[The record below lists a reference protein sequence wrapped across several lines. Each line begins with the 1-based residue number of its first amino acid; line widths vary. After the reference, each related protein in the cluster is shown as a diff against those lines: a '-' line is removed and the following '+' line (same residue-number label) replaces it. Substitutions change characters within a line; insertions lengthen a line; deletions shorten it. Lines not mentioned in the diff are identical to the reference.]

1 MSGGRNMAIRGDEEA
16 ATLVT
21 FSSTA
26 GTLEYREGGKQ
37 TLSPGQIVFP
47 RSGIRTRLAPK

>member
-1 MSGGRNMAIRGDEEA
+1 MAIRGDEEA

-26 GTLEYREGGKQ
+26 GTLEYREGGK
-37 TLSPGQIVFP
+37 TDPEPRADCVPSVRYSYPFSP
-47 RSGIRTRLAPK
+47 